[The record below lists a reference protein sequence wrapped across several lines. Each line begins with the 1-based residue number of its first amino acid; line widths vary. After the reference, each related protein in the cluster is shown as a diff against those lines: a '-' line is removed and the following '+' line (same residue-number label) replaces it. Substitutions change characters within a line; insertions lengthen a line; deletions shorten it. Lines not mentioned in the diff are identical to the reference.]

1 MNKETF
7 FFTLFIIWNFR
18 HFAPQNLIFLFKILY
33 NKYCIYT
40 DILAEHLFK
49 DLCKQLFEN
58 KIVDENEIRDL
69 DIVKPEIK
77 YEDKYLIEFR
87 KLDKEFIFTDIEEEL
102 KAQKYIEFYTKI
114 NKSYT
119 SKLDII
125 KKEIRQTE
133 IKLTKYEENDD
144 YCICDDDDDSNISR
158 TKEESIKLLIDEKC
172 KLQLDFDKLNE
183 DIDTTIVKQSEEM
196 AKKIIIDQRLDKL
209 KNSFII
215 ENTPLGNVLMIFDKE
230 LETFKYYSDNTIPY
244 RYLETVGR
252 KYAKQFCCR
261 PIFVDM
267 EEELKISDVKWEK
280 EKEDKI
286 KKEEEDKI
294 KKEEA
299 IKNNI
304 TIEEKKN
311 VFTKFKSYNKDAGTG
326 HINIGAPP
334 KNSISNKQLTEK
346 QEQEKILLKERANR
360 YTYEGKFANF
370 SFIKKVDRK
379 LVDKKFAMTF
389 ADFKKMQMGQN
400 CE

>member
-1 MNKETF
+1 MNKISIITVVKNGIP
-7 FFTLFIIWNFR
+7 FIKDSINSFLLQKY
-18 HFAPQNLIFLFKILY
+18 PNKELII
-33 NKYCIYT
+33 
-40 DILAEHLFK
+40 ILAKSDDGTDDYIKRSFGNYK
-49 DLCKQLFEN
+49 
-58 KIVDENEIRDL
+58 
-69 DIVKPEIK
+69 EIK
-77 YEDKYLIEFR
+77 IFNEKKSIKNKFGALNQGL
-87 KLDKEFIFTDIEEEL
+87 KLCSGEIIGILHSDDIYYSEHILDEV
-102 KAQKYIEFYTKI
+102 
-114 NKSYT
+114 
-119 SKLDII
+119 SKVFLNGKVNFLYSDII

-144 YCICDDDDDSNISR
+144 YCICDDNDEDSNISR
-158 TKEESIKLLIDEKC
+158 TKEESINLLIDEKC
-172 KLQLDFDKLNE
+172 KLQLDFDKLSE
-183 DIDTTIVKQSEEM
+183 DIDTIVKQSEEM

-267 EEELKISDVKWEK
+267 EEELKIADIKWEK
-280 EKEDKI
+280 EKEDRI
-286 KKEEEDKI
+286 KKEEDDRI

-326 HINIGAPP
+326 HINVGAPP

-346 QEQEKILLKERANR
+346 QEQEKILLKEKANR

-370 SFIKKVDRK
+370 SFLKKVDRK

-389 ADFKKMQMGQN
+389 ANFKKMQMGQK

>member
-1 MNKETF
+1 M
-7 FFTLFIIWNFR
+7 
-18 HFAPQNLIFLFKILY
+18 LY
-33 NKYCIYT
+33 NKFHNYYYI
-40 DILAEHLFK
+40 E
-49 DLCKQLFEN
+49 
-58 KIVDENEIRDL
+58 DEIKDL
-69 DIVKPEIK
+69 DIVEYVKPEIK

-87 KLDKEFIFTDIEEEL
+87 KLDKEFVFTDIEEEL
-102 KAQKYIEFYTKI
+102 KSQKYIDFYKKI

-172 KLQLDFDKLNE
+172 KLQLDFDKLSE
-183 DIDTTIVKQSEEM
+183 DIEDKDTINKQSEEM

-209 KNSFII
+209 KNCFII

-286 KKEEEDKI
+286 KK
-294 KKEEA
+294 
-299 IKNNI
+299 
-304 TIEEKKN
+304 
-311 VFTKFKSYNKDAGTG
+311 
-326 HINIGAPP
+326 
-334 KNSISNKQLTEK
+334 L
-346 QEQEKILLKERANR
+346 
-360 YTYEGKFANF
+360 
-370 SFIKKVDRK
+370 
-379 LVDKKFAMTF
+379 
-389 ADFKKMQMGQN
+389 
-400 CE
+400 

>member
-1 MNKETF
+1 MNTETI
-7 FFTLFIIWNFR
+7 FFTLFIIWNFN
-18 HFAPQNLIFLFKILY
+18 HFAPQNLLFLFKILY
-33 NKYCIYT
+33 NRCCIHS

-49 DLCKQLFEN
+49 DLFKDLFEN
-58 KIVDENEIRDL
+58 KNVDEIREL
-69 DIVKPEIK
+69 DNVKPEIK
-77 YEDKYLIEFR
+77 YEDKYLIEFQ

-102 KAQKYIEFYTKI
+102 KAQKYIEFYEKI

-119 SKLDII
+119 DKLDII
-125 KKEIRQTE
+125 KKEIRKTE

-158 TKEESIKLLIDEKC
+158 TKEETIKFLIDEKC

-183 DIDTTIVKQSEEM
+183 DKDNDTINKQSEEM
-196 AKKIIIDQRLDKL
+196 VKKFMVDQRLDKL
-209 KNSFII
+209 KNCFII

-267 EEELKISDVKWEK
+267 EEELKISEIKWEK
-280 EKEDKI
+280 ERKE
-286 KKEEEDKI
+286 KEE
-294 KKEEA
+294 KEEA

-304 TIEEKKN
+304 TIDQKKS

-326 HINIGAPP
+326 HVNIAPPP
-334 KNSISNKQLTEK
+334 KNNISNKYLTEK

-389 ADFKKMQMGQN
+389 ADFKKMQMGAKI
-400 CE
+400 

>member
-1 MNKETF
+1 MNTETI
-7 FFTLFIIWNFR
+7 FFTLFIIWNFN
-18 HFAPQNLIFLFKILY
+18 HFVPQNLIFLFHILY
-33 NKYCIYT
+33 NKCRIYT
-40 DILAEHLFK
+40 DILEEHLFK
-49 DLCKQLFEN
+49 DLYKQLFEN
-58 KIVDENEIRDL
+58 KDVDENEIKDL

-102 KAQKYIEFYTKI
+102 KAQKYIDFYEKI

-119 SKLDII
+119 DKLDII
-125 KKEIRQTE
+125 KKEIRKTE

-158 TKEESIKLLIDEKC
+158 TKEETIKFLVDEKC

-183 DIDTTIVKQSEEM
+183 DEVTIVKQSEEM
-196 AKKIIIDQRLDKL
+196 AKKFIIDQRLDKL
-209 KNSFII
+209 KNCFII
-215 ENTPLGNVLMIFDKE
+215 ENTPLGNVLMIFDKD

-267 EEELKISDVKWEK
+267 EEELKTSEIKWEK
-280 EKEDKI
+280 ERNEK
-286 KKEEEDKI
+286 EEDKI

-304 TIEEKKN
+304 TIPEKKS

-326 HINIGAPP
+326 HVNIGAPP
-334 KNSISNKQLTEK
+334 KTSISNKYLTEK

-389 ADFKKMQMGQN
+389 ADFKKMQMGAKI
-400 CE
+400 